1 MQDYANRL
9 SDKKII
15 IIIPAFNE
23 GPVLLTLLEDLLDA
37 SYCVIVIDD
46 GSDTPLQNILK
57 KLPVYYLRHRSN
69 LGQGAALQTGFEF
82 AKTLNPDFV
91 ITMDADGQHGISS
104 IPTLI
109 EPLIANE
116 VDIVLGSRFLSNEE
130 TSIPYSKKIVLKT
143 ARIVNYVFSGL
154 LLSDAHNGLRAF
166 NKKTLEKLTITEN
179 RMAHASEILFDVKKQ
194 KLRFKEVPVKI
205 AYTIYSKQKGQS
217 TWDSIR
223 ILFDLILYKLFK

>member
-1 MQDYANRL
+1 
-9 SDKKII
+9 
-15 IIIPAFNE
+15 
-23 GPVLLTLLEDLLDA
+23 
-37 SYCVIVIDD
+37 
-46 GSDTPLQNILK
+46 
-57 KLPVYYLRHRSN
+57 
-69 LGQGAALQTGFEF
+69 
-82 AKTLNPDFV
+82 
-91 ITMDADGQHGISS
+91 MDADGQHGISS